1 MEIISPINCQFVP
14 AKQIETLNANNIKTF
29 LDFLSAPSEDV
40 CKILEITD
48 YVMCIINKKCNRVEH
63 SC

>member
-1 MEIISPINCQFVP
+1 MEIISPINCQFLPV
-14 AKQIETLNANNIKTF
+14 KQIETLNANNIKTF

-48 YVMCIINKKCNRVEH
+48 YVM
-63 SC
+63 